1 MCRIRLLS
9 LTPEREAIRAVI
21 PNSKKAIRV
30 ATSAVV
36 WSRVQCLPRK
46 CKRGTCQTKAVDRNG
61 KRLAGAAK
69 KSFMQKC
76 EREA

>member
-1 MCRIRLLS
+1 MCRIHLPS